1 MPSCSARLA
10 TTKEQEDDESK
21 DGKFKI
27 LHYHNNFWKAT
38 LAGYL
43 IKATDIHFSEDLN
56 KSASKRARVARRGDK
71 IYKETNQFLNNIHG
85 HLTRKKEA
93 YPAGR

>member
-85 HLTRKKEA
+85 HLTWKKGA
-93 YPAGR
+93 SPTKR